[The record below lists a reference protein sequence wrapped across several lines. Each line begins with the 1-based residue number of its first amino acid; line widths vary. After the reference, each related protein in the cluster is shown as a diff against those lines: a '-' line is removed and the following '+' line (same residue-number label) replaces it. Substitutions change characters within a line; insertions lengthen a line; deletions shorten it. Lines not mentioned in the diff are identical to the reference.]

1 MGQRPGKMIAGAFF
15 MGESKIKQ
23 SENMSYSSYVYIFMA
38 IIEMNIMSVKCI
50 IV

>member
-1 MGQRPGKMIAGAFF
+1 MGRRLGKMIAGAFF
-15 MGESKIKQ
+15 VGESKMEQ

-50 IV
+50 VV